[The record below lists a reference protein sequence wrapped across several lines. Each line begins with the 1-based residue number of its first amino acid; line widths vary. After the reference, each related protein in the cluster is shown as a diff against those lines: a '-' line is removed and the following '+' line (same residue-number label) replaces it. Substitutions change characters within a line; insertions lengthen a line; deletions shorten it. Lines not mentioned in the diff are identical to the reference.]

1 MLLCVIQSINIT
13 EISIVLT
20 ELSGTVLS
28 ALHVDFFHSHQKI
41 TYFLNFLTDI
51 LSMAILVVLAE
62 KVSCFDE

>member
-51 LSMAILVVLAE
+51 SSMAILVVLAE
-62 KVSCFDE
+62 KFSCFDE